1 MLVLLLLGFL
11 LFSFI
16 SFVCFVFFCFGGVY
30 RHISY
35 LPLAHIYER
44 MNVLV
49 MLHFG
54 VGIGFYQG
62 VISLCPILLFF
73 QMCCVELASSYCSW
87 WCNIVVMGV
96 CSGCTKADGG
106 HWGVKTHYILQ
117 CSSPLQSHFWQVKM
131 HPLIPCILSLFWS
144 IEVHRY
150 FHFSVQLVEEP
161 SKQLFPSFA
170 MQEHPG
176 NLCISLSFQWF
187 FC

>member
-1 MLVLLLLGFL
+1 MILSRLLAWLLTSSEF
-11 LFSFI
+11 FP
-16 SFVCFVFFCFGGVY
+16 SFVQCWCCSSWVSSCFLSSVLSAFFVVCFWGVY

-73 QMCCVELASSYCSW
+73 HMCCVELASSYCSW

-117 CSSPLQSHFWQVKM
+117 CSSPLQSHLWQVKM
-131 HPLIPCILSLFWS
+131 HPLIPCILSLFLKHQS
-144 IEVHRY
+144 T
-150 FHFSVQLVEEP
+150 
-161 SKQLFPSFA
+161 
-170 MQEHPG
+170 
-176 NLCISLSFQWF
+176 
-187 FC
+187 